1 MTRGVALMALLIAF
15 APGSAAPVPKG
26 IKKSAT
32 LEGDWQL
39 ETEERNGQPTERR
52 GSGHNLW
59 RVKAGVLVLISED
72 PRKQS
77 SEYPGTLFTELGT
90 GDKPGVF
97 EYTLHAN
104 GYHRCGV
111 YDLAGDTL
119 RVAFSKDPKARPP
132 QLTSDGNGFL
142 YTFKRVK

>member
-1 MTRGVALMALLIAF
+1 MTRGIALVFLCIAV
-15 APGSAAPVPKG
+15 GSVEAAPVPKG

-39 ETEERNGQPTERR
+39 ETEERDGQPTERR
-52 GSGHNLW
+52 SSGHNLW
-59 RVKAGVLVLISED
+59 RVKAGVLVLVADD

-77 SEYPGTLFTELGT
+77 SEYPGTLVAEPGT
-90 GDKPGVF
+90 GDQPGVF
-97 EYTLHAN
+97 EYTLHTN

-111 YDLAGDTL
+111 YELSGDTL

-132 QLTSDGNGFL
+132 QLTSDANGFL